1 MSACSQQRTF
11 ERTVDTIDFR
21 PYRQYNGA
29 FGRHPWSAVSLPYWP
44 PTWSATAASWART
57 RWTPWR
63 AGMAACGAPLPE
75 SWLDYLAQRAPYK
88 RQEDLDHYLGGLR
101 EAGLE

>member
-1 MSACSQQRTF
+1 
-11 ERTVDTIDFR
+11 
-21 PYRQYNGA
+21 
-29 FGRHPWSAVSLPYWP
+29 
-44 PTWSATAASWART
+44 
-57 RWTPWR
+57 
-63 AGMAACGAPLPE
+63 MAACGAPLPE